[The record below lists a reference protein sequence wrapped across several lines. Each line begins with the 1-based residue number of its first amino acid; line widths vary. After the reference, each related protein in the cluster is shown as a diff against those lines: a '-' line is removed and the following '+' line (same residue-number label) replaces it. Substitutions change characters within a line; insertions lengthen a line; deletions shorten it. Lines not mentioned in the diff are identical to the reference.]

1 MYKMTTIFKMM
12 IFFKPGH
19 FDWKMLICLAKNQ
32 PPTAHCI
39 FTRMKIKRIDNLRG
53 NIFECGPMPNC
64 QTLENFQTGCHC
76 LQVVNKV
83 KTKPR
88 LPWKQIPFR
97 GTRLVSTIWCQ
108 CVSPPVDL
116 YWFSEISIRTEKKI
130 QLELK
135 KKFSYK
141 LTEIF
146 FQCSLNFFFSSKYWT
161 GKKFL
166 WALKK
171 KLS

>member
-116 YWFSEISIRTEKKI
+116 YWFSEISIRTEKKNSVRT
-130 QLELK
+130 E
-135 KKFSYK
+135 KKFQLWTNWNFFSV

-146 FQCSLNFFFSSKYWT
+146 LQFKT
-161 GKKFL
+161 
-166 WALKK
+166 
-171 KLS
+171 